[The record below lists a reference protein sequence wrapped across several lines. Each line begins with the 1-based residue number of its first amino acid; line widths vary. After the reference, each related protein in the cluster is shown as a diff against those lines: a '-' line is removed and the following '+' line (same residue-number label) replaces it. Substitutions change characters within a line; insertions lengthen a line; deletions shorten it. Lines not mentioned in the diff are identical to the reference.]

1 MSIAENF
8 AAIKKEIPSSVKLIA
23 VSKTQPHESIK
34 QAFDTGQRIF
44 GENRVQELTDKYQSL
59 PKELEWHLI
68 GHLQKNKVKFIAPFV
83 SMIHSVDEVD
93 LLKVIQKEA
102 EKAKRV
108 IPVLL
113 QIHIAEEETKYGF
126 DFKEAEMFLTNFPA
140 ELFTNIQ
147 LSGLMGM
154 ASFSDDH
161 EKVRNEFKG
170 LNEFFKK
177 MQNGPMKSNPDFK
190 ELSMG
195 MSGDFQIAIEEGSTM
210 VRIGRRLF

>member
-1 MSIAENF
+1 MSISENF
-8 AAIKKEIPSSVKLIA
+8 AEVKNILPPAVKLIA
-23 VSKTQPHESIK
+23 VSKTQPVEVIK
-34 QAFDTGQRIF
+34 QAFDVGQRLF
-44 GENRVQELTDKYQSL
+44 GENRVQELIDKYGLL
-59 PKELEWHLI
+59 PKEIEWHLI
-68 GHLQKNKVKFIAPFV
+68 GHLQKNKVKFVAPFI

-102 EKAKRV
+102 EKVKRV

-126 DFKEAEMFLTNFPA
+126 DFKEAEMFLSNFPGD
-140 ELFTNIQ
+140 FYSNIKIA
-147 LSGLMGM
+147 GLMGM
-154 ASFSDDH
+154 ASFTEDQAQ
-161 EKVRNEFKG
+161 VRNEFRG

-177 MQNGPMKSNPDFK
+177 MQKGPMKTNPDFK

-195 MSGDFQIAIEEGSTM
+195 MSGDFLIAVEEGSTM